1 MADPFKLTYCDS
13 IPSVQPKKAA
23 NKYAVTLRQFIRS
36 GRAVAQIHAQSEK
49 AASNM
54 VAGFRKE
61 IKQGGYDAACIKR
74 GQDIYLTRK
83 EEQP

>member
-1 MADPFKLTYCDS
+1 
-13 IPSVQPKKAA
+13 
-23 NKYAVTLRQFIRS
+23 
-36 GRAVAQIHAQSEK
+36 VAQIHAQSEK

-61 IKQGGYDAACIKR
+61 IKQGGIDAACVKR